1 MEFKRKILWNL
12 LMTTTIAIITFLC
25 TFETAAP
32 NNQDTSIDVHKTSRC
47 LTTHHE
53 YIKNDVA
60 YIFFTDI
67 FIPSYATGCSVNEYQ
82 YSLKLPT
89 RQIQSTCTV
98 YPSLSRIYP
107 VIYAD
112 GSYTYN
118 HVSLYKHVINYYS
131 SILHAIFYI
140 QSLSVYKQFK

>member
-25 TFETAAP
+25 TFETTTP
-32 NNQDTSIDVHKTSRC
+32 NDQNTSINVHKTSRC

-82 YSLKLPT
+82 YSLKLPLQDSFLT
-89 RQIQSTCTV
+89 RIKELNKSNHTNTIHLHSISIIIKDISSHLCRW
-98 YPSLSRIYP
+98 LIY
-107 VIYAD
+107 I
-112 GSYTYN
+112 
-118 HVSLYKHVINYYS
+118 
-131 SILHAIFYI
+131 
-140 QSLSVYKQFK
+140 

>member
-32 NNQDTSIDVHKTSRC
+32 NNQDTSIDVHPTA
-47 LTTHHE
+47 HHE

-82 YSLKLPT
+82 YSLKLLLQDSFLT
-89 RQIQSTCTV
+89 HIKESNRSNQTNTIHLHSISIIIKDISSHLCRW
-98 YPSLSRIYP
+98 LIY
-107 VIYAD
+107 I
-112 GSYTYN
+112 
-118 HVSLYKHVINYYS
+118 
-131 SILHAIFYI
+131 
-140 QSLSVYKQFK
+140 